1 MAKKV
6 TVPKEL
12 KEKLYKLRRKDRN
25 KKIKNILL
33 APFTFIVGIF
43 RIKDYKN
50 IFYDKYEDETE
61 EEQELKSL
69 DNNQHKSIL
78 HNIKPFIDISDDDEY
93 EEYHE
98 FMTSELKPTFYDL
111 IIRYA
116 DKLNISDSELYK
128 KAYVDRRLFSKIR
141 QGHKPN
147 IKTVIRLGLA
157 LELNEKDFESL
168 LNSCNYSLYEDKYFD
183 VAIKYFVKNKIY
195 NIDRCNDILYSCKLD
210 LLLDYE

>member
-1 MAKKV
+1 MANKV
-6 TVPKEL
+6 TIPKEL
-12 KEKLYKLRRKDRN
+12 KQKINELKRKNR
-25 KKIKNILL
+25 KQKIKDVLIS
-33 APFTFIVGIF
+33 PFAFIVGLF
-43 RIKDYKN
+43 RIKDFKD
-50 IFYDKYEDETE
+50 IFYDEAE
-61 EEQELKSL
+61 EEQELESPK
-69 DNNQHKSIL
+69 NNRDKSIL
-78 HNIKPFIDISDDDEY
+78 HDMKPFINICDDDD

-116 DKLNISDSELYK
+116 DKINISDSELYK

-157 LELNEKDFESL
+157 LELNENDFDTL

-183 VAIKYFVKNKIY
+183 IAIKYFVTNKIFD
-195 NIDRCNDILYSCKLD
+195 IDKCNDILYSCKLE
-210 LLLDYE
+210 LLVDYE